1 MDNDTSFSLVFPDS
15 DRRFVWRDTALH
27 LVQSVKHSV
36 NEMGVVLQPGR
47 TGAHIFLILTEIRRV
62 ESHHTVAE
70 DNLGT
75 IVVPG

>member
-1 MDNDTSFSLVFPDS
+1 M
-15 DRRFVWRDTALH
+15 WRDTALH

-47 TGAHIFLILTEIRRV
+47 TGAHIFLIYRV
-62 ESHHTVAE
+62 GLESHHTVAE